1 MYRDIFLVIELGLD
15 KHYPFFFL
23 HVVKNISTFMWNSL
37 GFFHLVIYISL
48 EIRLFI
54 FHIFVFIV
62 SSELSTNQRA
72 SSWHAT
78 TLKIT
83 PSLIGQGATKQN

>member
-54 FHIFVFIV
+54 FHIFVLV

-72 SSWHAT
+72 SNWHAT

>member
-15 KHYPFFFL
+15 KHYPFFL

-54 FHIFVFIV
+54 FHIFVLV

-72 SSWHAT
+72 RNWHAT

-83 PSLIGQGATKQN
+83 PSLIGQGAIKQH

>member
-37 GFFHLVIYISL
+37 GFFHLVVYISL

-54 FHIFVFIV
+54 FHIFVLV

-83 PSLIGQGATKQN
+83 PSLIGQGAIKQN

>member
-54 FHIFVFIV
+54 FHIFVLV

>member
-1 MYRDIFLVIELGLD
+1 
-15 KHYPFFFL
+15 
-23 HVVKNISTFMWNSL
+23 MWNSL

-54 FHIFVFIV
+54 FHIFVLV

-72 SSWHAT
+72 RNWHAT

-83 PSLIGQGATKQN
+83 PSLIGQGAIKQN

>member
-1 MYRDIFLVIELGLD
+1 
-15 KHYPFFFL
+15 
-23 HVVKNISTFMWNSL
+23 MWNSL

-54 FHIFVFIV
+54 FHIFVLV

-72 SSWHAT
+72 SIWHAT

-83 PSLIGQGATKQN
+83 PSLIGQGAIKQHWMKLIELQRQRVCMAVNNKNKKCK